1 MRDFKEVCF
10 NLSQHLKIIPKH
22 WDGKNAITEMKEG
35 GSNNWK
41 QMEWIGW
48 YFEFICNKHCIDVMK
63 MPYSK
68 KYGNVSF
75 DGFLEFPWDFKTHA
89 KQSGTKVIVNDSEAT
104 SCAISEYGHVGLI
117 LAEGSAKYDNQEAD
131 FKKWHDSFKGGISNY
146 ETQRIERKAV
156 SRKRKISF
164 DLEKIFFIKIDDEL
178 LVKCGNFQDGF
189 RNSNGRPR
197 RGKVL
202 LDLQRINGKIGYI
215 MEFN

>member
-1 MRDFKEVCF
+1 MINFKEICF
-10 NLSQHLKIIPKH
+10 NLSPYLQKIPKH

-48 YFEFICNKHCIDVMK
+48 YFEFICNKHFIDVMK
-63 MPYSK
+63 MPHSK

-75 DGFLEFPWDFKTHA
+75 DGFLEFPWDFKAHV

-104 SCAISEYGHVGLI
+104 SYAISEYGHVGLI
-117 LAEGSAKYDNQEAD
+117 LAESSAKYDNLETD
-131 FKKWHDSFKGGISNY
+131 FKKWHDLFKGGMSNY
-146 ETQRIERKAV
+146 EFRRIQRKAI

-164 DLEKIFFIKIDDEL
+164 ELEKIFFIKIDDEVL
-178 LVKCGNFQDGF
+178 IKCGNFQENF

-197 RGKVL
+197 RKKVL
-202 LDLQRINGKIGYI
+202 LNLQEIKEKIGYAI
-215 MEFN
+215 EYN